1 MHGPQG
7 ERQSSLSVSRLGT
20 YDSGML
26 HRACWIVLLAF
37 AIGCGAD
44 AKRATNSIRTTFD
57 PPLPPPD
64 TIPEALEYNAD
75 LQVDISEMAK
85 LPVGVLYSDLAPGAG
100 AEVASGDS
108 VEILVLGWLPDGT
121 RVDSSVTALRI
132 GAGDVIAGIDA
143 ALPGMKPGGR
153 RKLVIP
159 PGLAYGPEGRDNIP
173 ANAVLVYDVELRTK
187 LP

>member
-1 MHGPQG
+1 MHGRKG
-7 ERQSSLSVSRLGT
+7 VRQSSLSVARLRA

-26 HRACWIVLLAF
+26 RRTCWIVLLTLA
-37 AIGCGAD
+37 AGCGAD
-44 AKRATNSIRTTFD
+44 TKRATSSIRTTFD
-57 PPLPPPD
+57 PPPPPPD
-64 TIPEALEYNAD
+64 TIPEALDYNAD

-85 LPVGVLYSDLAPGAG
+85 LPAGVLYSELAPGEG
-100 AEVASGDS
+100 AEVAAGDS
-108 VEILVLGWLPDGT
+108 VEILVQGWLPNGT
-121 RVDSSVTALRI
+121 RVDSTLTALRI

-159 PGLAYGPEGRDNIP
+159 PGLAYGPEGRDYIP
-173 ANAVLVYDVELRTK
+173 ANAVVVYDVELRAK